1 MKNIAFVTDIFPK
14 SGLGNFKRLKEL
26 EKYFKK
32 KKFKTSFFLFSDF
45 KKNKKNF
52 EILVFDLPYKDYK
65 TELFNNTKGF
75 IISLDHHQKFNCD
88 INISIFKK
96 SNYAKK
102 NFVSLKY
109 TIIRE
114 SFLKNKDF
122 KKSNLL
128 FISIGYKD
136 ILNQGKILKEKFSK
150 YFKNIFL
157 SAPSNDISKNR
168 FSHKKKFL
176 ENMKKCSL
184 GISNGGTTML
194 ELIYLRKIVFV
205 YPQNEKEEKFAN
217 FLRKK
222 KYKIFIKPKKL
233 STNRIDQIL
242 KINQK
247 KSLRKLDLN
256 LTK

>member
-114 SFLKNKDF
+114 SFFKSKDF

-136 ILNQGKILKEKFSK
+136 ILNQGKILKKNFQNILRI
-150 YFKNIFL
+150 YFYQHHLMILVKTDFLIKKNF
-157 SAPSNDISKNR
+157 
-168 FSHKKKFL
+168 
-176 ENMKKCSL
+176 
-184 GISNGGTTML
+184 
-194 ELIYLRKIVFV
+194 
-205 YPQNEKEEKFAN
+205 
-217 FLRKK
+217 
-222 KYKIFIKPKKL
+222 
-233 STNRIDQIL
+233 
-242 KINQK
+242 
-247 KSLRKLDLN
+247 
-256 LTK
+256 

>member
-32 KKFKTSFFLFSDF
+32 KKFKTSFFLFIDF

-75 IISLDHHQKFNCD
+75 IVSLDHHQKFNCD

-114 SFLKNKDF
+114 SFFKSKDF

-128 FISIGYKD
+128 FISIGYK
-136 ILNQGKILKEKFSK
+136 
-150 YFKNIFL
+150 IF
-157 SAPSNDISKNR
+157 
-168 FSHKKKFL
+168 
-176 ENMKKCSL
+176 
-184 GISNGGTTML
+184 
-194 ELIYLRKIVFV
+194 
-205 YPQNEKEEKFAN
+205 
-217 FLRKK
+217 
-222 KYKIFIKPKKL
+222 
-233 STNRIDQIL
+233 
-242 KINQK
+242 
-247 KSLRKLDLN
+247 
-256 LTK
+256 